1 MKTFRALLLA
11 TPLALAA
18 CGDGY
23 ELVQTDTIF
32 PYGNQR
38 TAGSGYAYVLAKLL
52 PPKTEPILQP
62 VAPRTEPE
70 PIQQTKQIIEDIPE
84 PVEEPVIEEPVIEE
98 PPEPIA
104 QDPEEI
110 FHEQQMK

>member
-11 TPLALAA
+11 SPMLLAA
-18 CGDGY
+18 CGEGY
-23 ELVQTDTIF
+23 ELVPTQNMM

-38 TAGSGYAYVLAKLL
+38 TAGTGYAYVLAKLL

-70 PIQQTKQIIEDIPE
+70 PIQETKQIIEDIPE
-84 PVEEPVIEEPVIEE
+84 PPAEEPVVEE
-98 PPEPIA
+98 PPEPVA
-104 QDPEEI
+104 QDAEEI
-110 FHEQQMK
+110 FHEKQMK